1 MIAVVA
7 LIIFKPNISISNIA
21 EQVRGKRLIVAL
33 VVFFFIGVYG
43 GFINAGI
50 GFVILLFLVYHN
62 KLSLVKANATKVT
75 IVCIYTLAAVVLFA
89 FNDKISWVHGIVLA
103 AGNMIGAWISS
114 RLAVKKGDGYIKIFL
129 IVMVTILAIKL
140 WFF

>member
-1 MIAVVA
+1 MA
-7 LIIFKPNISISNIA
+7 LI
-21 EQVRGKRLIVAL
+21 
-33 VVFFFIGVYG
+33 VFFFLGIYG

-103 AGNMIGAWISS
+103 SGNMIGAWISS